1 MSDDIQR
8 DEEGGRIFFSST
20 GRTFGEEDEL
30 CVLSVGVDIGS
41 STSHLVFSRI
51 VLERLDSRYVVTER
65 ESFYQSDILL
75 TPYCGEDEIDAQ
87 ALGAFIERQ
96 YQDGKI
102 DPDEIDAGALI
113 LTGVAVRRRNAR
125 RIGELFARQAGR
137 MVAVSAGDSLE
148 SVMAAYGSGAAA
160 RSIRNNA
167 PVLNVDV
174 GGGTAKIAICAEG
187 KVIDV
192 TALDIGAR
200 LIVLDDARRIVRLEE
215 AGRRFGAELGLK
227 LAPGIVVDEAQARAL
242 AACMADRVFEA
253 IRGGTPRAGGA
264 DLLRLDPLSYRG
276 EISDVSFSGGVSE
289 YIYGGDSK
297 AFGDL
302 GPELAAELRTRLT
315 DGLQLARPDARIRAT
330 VIGASQYTMQVSGST
345 IFVSP
350 LGTLPLRNVPVIA
363 PTLPLDD
370 DIDAAALAAA
380 IKSALKRLD
389 LGSGESPVALFVPWR
404 GSATFRRLDN
414 FCKGVAAGLEAV
426 LAHGH
431 PIVLAGDGD
440 VGGLIGIHYREEMKL
455 KTAIVSIDGL
465 ELKEFDYIDIGA
477 MLDTSG
483 AVPVVIKSLVF
494 PTSAGLGKDWQAER
508 AVGVISNAVK

>member
-1 MSDDIQR
+1 MSDETQR
-8 DEEGGRIFFSST
+8 DDDGGRIFFSST

-75 TPYCGEDEIDAQ
+75 TPYCGDDEIDAD

-96 YQDGKI
+96 YKDGKI

-148 SVMAAYGSGAAA
+148 LVMAAYGSGAAA

-174 GGGTAKIAICAEG
+174 GGGTAKIAVCAEG
-187 KVIDV
+187 KVVDV

-215 AGRRFGAELGLK
+215 AGRRFGSELGLK
-227 LAPGIVVDEAQARAL
+227 LAPGTVVDEEQARAL

-253 IRGGTPRAGGA
+253 IGGGSPRAGGA

-302 GPELAAELRTRLT
+302 GPQLAAELRTRLK
-315 DGLQLARPDARIRAT
+315 DGLPLARPDARIRAT

-350 LGTLPLRNVPVIA
+350 LETLPLRNVPVIA

-370 DIDAAALAAA
+370 EIDAAALAAA

-389 LGSGESPVALFVPWR
+389 LGSGESPVAVFVSWR

-455 KTAIVSIDGL
+455 KVPIVSVDGL

-508 AVGVISNAVK
+508 AVGATSK